1 MKLTLSAAA
10 LATGKSKSTLFR
22 AVKSGLLSAQIDDKV
37 YLIDTSELFRV
48 FEPIKNYGA
57 SEMSEP
63 NHELAKR
70 SGSEHSRNESELYG
84 TTETI
89 AALQAHIDALT
100 KINSELR
107 GDLEQER
114 QDRRNLLLM
123 LTHQDSEDK
132 KIEHHSNSGSWPL
145 VVLVGILI
153 TLTVSS
159 VIAIRIGLI

>member
-1 MKLTLSAAA
+1 MKLTLSQAAKE
-10 LATGKSKSTLFR
+10 TGKSKSTLFR
-22 AVKSGLLSAQIDDKV
+22 AIKSGLISAQIDGKV
-37 YLIDTSELFRV
+37 YLIDPVELFRV
-48 FEPIKNYGA
+48 FEPIKND
-57 SEMSEP
+57 ETNET
-63 NHELAKR
+63 NRELAKR
-70 SGSEHSRNESELYG
+70 REPEHFRNESELYG

-100 KINSELR
+100 KINTELR

-159 VIAIRIGLI
+159 VIAIRLGLL